1 MAGALVFLI
10 FVALTNYVMIF
21 YSCHSLH
28 VYGAWLSKYHKVDLF
43 LHRALVRQHISVDLR
58 GLLSPDAVC

>member
-10 FVALTNYVMIF
+10 LVALTNYVMIF

-28 VYGAWLSKYHKVDLF
+28 IYGAWLSKYHKVDLW
-43 LHRALVRQHISVDLR
+43 LHRALVSEDISVSVYDVMSR
-58 GLLSPDAVC
+58 VQ

>member
-10 FVALTNYVMIF
+10 LVAVTNYVMIF

-28 VYGAWLSKYHKVDLF
+28 VYGAWLYKYHKVDLW
-43 LHRALVRQHISVDLR
+43 LHRALVSEGTRLHVSDLASR
-58 GLLSPDAVC
+58 TR